1 MNKISVPVLL
11 LLQLVLIDVI
21 VTSAEDSVQVV
32 SFRKLRRM
40 QNGPVMCALDAANKT
55 ISTSSLEH
63 CSLDC
68 TRDATCDSFNLKDS
82 HTCDLYN
89 YRAKVIAPVSQ
100 CENYQ
105 VSCSLVSSM
114 YSSRFALVV
123 RLGTHYRVHGPYSQ
137 APFHSIREQGPS
149 TRPVN
154 TGSVYGAYKR
164 VADVMKITLRRPL
177 LVGLDRDIVGP
188 CGALMTADNYFTT
201 HSCSRINVFDKV
213 YWCTFVTV

>member
-1 MNKISVPVLL
+1 MNKISVLVLL
-11 LLQLVLIDVI
+11 LLQLLLIDVI
-21 VTSAEDSVQVV
+21 VTSAEDSVQLV

-55 ISTSSLEH
+55 ISSSSLEH

-105 VSCSLVSSM
+105 ASCSIVSSM
-114 YSSRFALVV
+114 YSSRFRFTLVV
-123 RLGTHYRVHGPYSQ
+123 RLGTHYRVHGPCAR
-137 APFHSIREQGPS
+137 APFHTTREHGPS

-154 TGSVYGAYKR
+154 VVYCVRRLSA
-164 VADVMKITLRRPL
+164 LR
-177 LVGLDRDIVGP
+177 
-188 CGALMTADNYFTT
+188 T
-201 HSCSRINVFDKV
+201 S
-213 YWCTFVTV
+213 